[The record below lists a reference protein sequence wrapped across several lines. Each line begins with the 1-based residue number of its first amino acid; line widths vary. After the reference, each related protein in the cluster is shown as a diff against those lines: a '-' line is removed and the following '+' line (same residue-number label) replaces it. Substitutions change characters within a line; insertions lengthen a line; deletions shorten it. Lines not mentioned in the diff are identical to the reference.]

1 MYQWIQRDSDV
12 HQRWIWCRRLLIVS
26 LVSALMSVL
35 QVIVFRFVDPPLS
48 MTMVGRYLEAWS
60 DRQWNFR
67 LHYVWCDLEQ
77 IAPSVPISLVAAEDQ
92 RFPFHHGFD
101 FDAIKKALGRHS
113 RGGHLRG
120 ASTISQQVAKNLF
133 LWSGRSFVRKGLE
146 GWYTFWIEL
155 FWPKRRILEIYA
167 NIAEFG
173 DGVYGVQAAARRY
186 LGKGAADLDES
197 DAAQLA
203 AVLPSPRHYN
213 IQHPG
218 PYIRWRSSWIQRQ
231 AKQLGGSAY
240 LDMH

>member
-1 MYQWIQRDSDV
+1 MV
-12 HQRWIWCRRLLIVS
+12 H
-26 LVSALMSVL
+26 VL
-35 QVIVFRFVDPPLS
+35 
-48 MTMVGRYLEAWS
+48 
-60 DRQWNFR
+60 DR
-67 LHYVWCDLEQ
+67 
-77 IAPSVPISLVAAEDQ
+77 
-92 RFPFHHGFD
+92 
-101 FDAIKKALGRHS
+101 
-113 RGGHLRG
+113 
-120 ASTISQQVAKNLF
+120 T
-133 LWSGRSFVRKGLE
+133 
-146 GWYTFWIEL
+146 